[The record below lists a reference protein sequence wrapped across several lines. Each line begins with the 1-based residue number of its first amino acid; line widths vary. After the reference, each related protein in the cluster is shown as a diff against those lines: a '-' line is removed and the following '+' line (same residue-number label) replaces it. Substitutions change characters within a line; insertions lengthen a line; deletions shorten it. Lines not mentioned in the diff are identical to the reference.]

1 MTKKKRYYCAWKA
14 IVSCSKI
21 WIGHRKEE
29 DIYLFPLHI
38 ASLGQWWYTDKLS
51 VTIVILL
58 TVVSKKV
65 NVRCFRNRMLTLIT
79 GFKAF
84 SALALISESATGHCC
99 NPIWILSCMQTQ
111 DHGFRRSFIISVSY
125 FCISVSYFFYIVY
138 VSKFFTAY
146 CTVLRGIIIRIF
158 VFPKKRLAI

>member
-14 IVSCSKI
+14 VVSCSKI

-65 NVRCFRNRMLTLIT
+65 HVRCFRNRMLTLIT

-99 NPIWILSCMQTQ
+99 NLAVCRLKTMDLDDHLLSLY
-111 DHGFRRSFIISVSY
+111 HISVSLY
-125 FCISVSYFFYIVY
+125 HIFLYSLCIQVFYSLLHCPPGNHNPNICIS
-138 VSKFFTAY
+138 
-146 CTVLRGIIIRIF
+146 
-158 VFPKKRLAI
+158 

>member
-1 MTKKKRYYCAWKA
+1 MTLKKRYYCAWKA
-14 IVSCSKI
+14 IVSCTCSKI
-21 WIGHRKEE
+21 WIGPRKEE

-65 NVRCFRNRMLTLIT
+65 NVCCFRNRMLTLIT

-84 SALALISESATGHCC
+84 SALALISESARGHCC
-99 NPIWILSCMQTQ
+99 NLAVCRLKTMDLDDHLLSLY
-111 DHGFRRSFIISVSY
+111 HISVSLY
-125 FCISVSYFFYIVY
+125 HIFLYSLCIQVFYSLLHCPPGNHNPNICIS
-138 VSKFFTAY
+138 
-146 CTVLRGIIIRIF
+146 
-158 VFPKKRLAI
+158 

>member
-65 NVRCFRNRMLTLIT
+65 HVRCFRNRMLTLIT

-125 FCISVSYFFYIVY
+125 FCISVSIFLYSLCIQVFYSLLHCPPGNHNPNICI
-138 VSKFFTAY
+138 S
-146 CTVLRGIIIRIF
+146 
-158 VFPKKRLAI
+158 

>member
-58 TVVSKKV
+58 TVVSNKV
-65 NVRCFRNRMLTLIT
+65 NVSCFRNRMLTLIT

-84 SALALISESATGHCC
+84 SALALISESARGHCC
-99 NPIWILSCMQTQ
+99 NLAVCRLKTMDLDDHLLSLY
-111 DHGFRRSFIISVSY
+111 HISVSLY
-125 FCISVSYFFYIVY
+125 QFFYIVY